1 MTGNSK
7 AEKKIIG
14 TLSSKSC
21 LKQKVYDHTLGT
33 FDTIKDVLQE
43 ITSDFNNQLLKHDE
57 RVRLEYT
64 DSGIFVTQLRVAGD
78 LLIFSMHTNIFE
90 FDRDHKIWETE
101 YMKKDPTNSYCG
113 IISIYNFLVDSFKY
127 NRMEDL
133 GYLIARIFIN
143 KNRHFFVE
151 GKRQAGYQYKNF
163 GKTEIEKNILRKV
176 IANAMGYSLEFDLLV
191 PPYENVKIASVGQ
204 LTEKISISRFKTG
217 KRLGFKF
224 NSDDVLEDK

>member
-1 MTGNSK
+1 MAGNSQ

-21 LKQKVYDHTLGT
+21 LKQKVYDHTLET
-33 FDTIKDVLQE
+33 FDTIKGVLQE
-43 ITSDFNNQLLKHDE
+43 ITSDFNSQLLEQDE

-64 DSGIFVTQLRVAGD
+64 DSGVFVTQLRVAGD
-78 LLIFSMHTNIFE
+78 LLIFNMHTNIFE

-143 KNRHFFVE
+143 KNQHFFVE
-151 GKRQAGYQYKNF
+151 GKRQAGYQFKNF

>member
-143 KNRHFFVE
+143 KNLHFFVE

>member
-1 MTGNSK
+1 MAGNSQ

-21 LKQKVYDHTLGT
+21 LKQKVYDHTLET
-33 FDTIKDVLQE
+33 FDTIKGVLQE
-43 ITSDFNNQLLKHDE
+43 ITSDFNSQLLEQDE

-64 DSGIFVTQLRVAGD
+64 DSGVFVTQLRVAGD
-78 LLIFSMHTNIFE
+78 LLIFNMHTNIFE

-143 KNRHFFVE
+143 KNQHFFVE

>member
-1 MTGNSK
+1 MAGNSQ

-21 LKQKVYDHTLGT
+21 LKQKVYDHTLET
-33 FDTIKDVLQE
+33 FDTIKGVLQE
-43 ITSDFNNQLLKHDE
+43 ITSDFNSQLLEQDE

-64 DSGIFVTQLRVAGD
+64 DSGVFVTQLRVAGD
-78 LLIFSMHTNIFE
+78 LLIFNMHTNIFE

-143 KNRHFFVE
+143 KNQHFFVE

-224 NSDDVLEDK
+224 NSDDVLED

>member
-1 MTGNSK
+1 MAGNSQ

-21 LKQKVYDHTLGT
+21 LKQKVYDNTLET
-33 FDTIKDVLQE
+33 FDIIKDVLQE
-43 ITSDFNNQLLKHDE
+43 ITSDFNSQLLELDD

-64 DSGIFVTQLRVAGD
+64 DSGVFVTQLRVAGD

-101 YMKKDPTNSYCG
+101 YMKKDPTNSFCG

-143 KNRHFFVE
+143 KNQHFFVE

-163 GKTEIEKNILRKV
+163 GKIEIEKNILRKV